1 METVQ
6 HDQLAEAFA
15 GLVDQHL
22 PPIEFDPD
30 LLFQSFEEES
40 SSEVLAQE
48 EVEEQELT
56 ELSADSLD
64 QEVECVEEAPII
76 PEVDEDLLWQAR
88 TGLNED
94 TLSGA
99 IETIIF
105 MNDRPVPLAKIR
117 NLVDEC
123 IPLRVVHEVIA
134 KLQDEYERKHHGI
147 RLLEVAEGFQFRT
160 KATYSKYVQDL
171 FKVNSLVLTPSALE
185 VLAVIAYKQPVS
197 KVEIEKIRGVDSSHL
212 VRQLMDKRLVRVLGR
227 SEELG
232 RPVVYGTTP
241 EFLEVFNL
249 ADLSQLPPER
259 ELEDMAQTDVGKIAD
274 IKTICSGD
282 KSKFLFD
289 EFEELEALSASIN
302 DISPETEFT
311 KSLKVEEKR
320 RLTEEGVEVK
330 SAFDLLE
337 EFVILKAIS
346 LQNNTA
352 CTSESMLP
360 AIEPKVIEDLS
371 QGPFN
376 LPELEEEE
384 FEMIDL
390 DTGEALVAMEEDQ
403 EEVDTDEEDDD
414 FDDELLCES
423 DLEEDEEEEE
433 DDEETYL
440 FSSDSSSKVRDAV
453 SLEAALDAAFAG
465 LTGFGFDS
473 PLSSEEEM
481 EEEQRGL
488 DRQVGEI
495 DDLTETMMGKAND
508 FELDLSF
515 LKNMPET
522 PEMTLH

>member
-6 HDQLAEAFA
+6 HDQLADAFA
-15 GLVDQHL
+15 SLVDQHL

-30 LLFQSFEEES
+30 LLFQPESIQIDEVMEETT
-40 SSEVLAQE
+40 EVLLSHDE
-48 EVEEQELT
+48 IEVE
-56 ELSADSLD
+56 ADA
-64 QEVECVEEAPII
+64 VEIPQIDEE
-76 PEVDEDLLWQAR
+76 LLWQAR
-88 TGLNED
+88 TGLSED
-94 TLSGA
+94 SLSGA

-117 NLVDEC
+117 NLIDEC
-123 IPLRVVHEVIA
+123 IPLRVVHESIA
-134 KLQDEYERKHHGI
+134 KLQEEYERKHHGI

-185 VLAVIAYKQPVS
+185 VLAIIAYKQPVS
-197 KVEIEKIRGVDSSHL
+197 KVEVEKIRGVDSSHL

-227 SEELG
+227 SDEMG

-282 KSKFLFD
+282 KSRFLFD

-311 KSLKVEEKR
+311 RSLKVEEKK
-320 RLTEEGVEVK
+320 RLTEEGVVVK

-337 EFVILKAIS
+337 EFVAIKSIS
-346 LQNNTA
+346 LQNSMA
-352 CTSESMLP
+352 SVSESMLP

-371 QGPFN
+371 VGPFN
-376 LPELEEEE
+376 LPELEEED

-390 DTGEALVAMEEDQ
+390 ETGEAIAALEESSIEDDLCDD
-403 EEVDTDEEDDD
+403 EDDDEEDV
-414 FDDELLCES
+414 ELLCEDDS
-423 DLEEDEEEEE
+423 DAEEEEEE
-433 DDEETYL
+433 DYL
-440 FSSDSSSKVRDAV
+440 FASDSKSSVRDAS
-453 SLEAALDAAFAG
+453 SLEAALDAAFANI
-465 LTGFGFDS
+465 TNFDFDS
-473 PLSSEEEM
+473 LGAANLGSEEEL
-481 EEEQRGL
+481 EEEQRSL
-488 DRQVGEI
+488 DRQVEEI
-495 DDLTETMMGKAND
+495 DGLTEEMMGKANE

-515 LKNMPET
+515 LKSMPVDGM
-522 PEMTLH
+522 EMTLH